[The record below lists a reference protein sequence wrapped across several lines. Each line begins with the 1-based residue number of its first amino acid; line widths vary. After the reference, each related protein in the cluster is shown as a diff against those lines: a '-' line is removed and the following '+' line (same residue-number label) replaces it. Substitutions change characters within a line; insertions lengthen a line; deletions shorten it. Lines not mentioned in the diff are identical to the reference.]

1 MIDPLFLLIL
11 GHFFGDF
18 AFQTDTM
25 AAKKHLSL
33 GILTL
38 HVAIYTVTI
47 GFFLWLAMLLA
58 NRQDFASLSL
68 LGLLAIVFVTHWLQD
83 YVKPRHFN
91 GSRQGFYFDQALH
104 LSLLFVVRL
113 IVFPGQA

>member
-25 AAKKHLSL
+25 AAKKHSSVA
-33 GILTL
+33 ILTL
-38 HVAIYTVTI
+38 HVSIYTVTI
-47 GFFLWLAMLLA
+47 AFFLGLALILA
-58 NRQDFASLSL
+58 ERADFLTLSL
-68 LGLLAIVFVTHWLQD
+68 WGLLALIFVTHWLQD
-83 YVKPRHFN
+83 YIKPRHFN

-113 IVFPGQA
+113 IVFPGQ